1 MNDKGRWTIAA
12 EAVVSETKIALQTV
26 FDELNQGQKKKLLK
40 SDRVKKLVKQYGARV
55 EEMLNECSYIDSL

>member
-40 SDRVKKLVKQYGARV
+40 SDKIKKLVEQYGIVV
-55 EEMLNECSYIDSL
+55 EVNGE

>member
-12 EAVVSETKIALQTV
+12 ETVVSKTKIALQTV

-40 SDRVKKLVKQYGARV
+40 SDRVKKLVEQYGVVV
-55 EEMLNECSYIDSL
+55 EVNGK